1 MSSEE
6 NDPLPHDE
14 PIEQTASAGDEEFA
28 AEGDF
33 VDTPRSGVNQNTVA
47 LMALVAVVV
56 GVTYFMI
63 VRSGPGKAEAAD
75 AQAEAAGAT
84 INSFLSG
91 GTDNIRVI
99 ALMLQ
104 KTETV
109 VNRFRAYPSTK
120 QVPLE
125 DLRTN
130 PFHFGRAKAA
140 KADLDDAAVKRQRQ
154 EQIDSILAAAKQLRL
169 QSILIG
175 GEHKSCIIDGKVYTQ
190 GQIVGRFTLLEI
202 GSRSIIVQSDGVRL
216 EIAMPLEHPTI

>member
-1 MSSEE
+1 MSSDE

-14 PIEQTASAGDEEFA
+14 PIEPTASPGDEEFA

-33 VDTPRSGVNQNTVA
+33 VDPPRSGINQNTLA
-47 LMALVAVVV
+47 LMVLVAVVV
-56 GVTYFMI
+56 GVTYVM
-63 VRSGPGKAEAAD
+63 VLRSGPGKAAAAD

-91 GTDNIRVI
+91 GADNVRVI
-99 ALMLQ
+99 AMMLQ

-125 DLRTN
+125 DLHTN

-140 KADLDDAAVKRQRQ
+140 RADLDDAAVKRQRQ
-154 EQIDSILAAAKQLRL
+154 EQLESILAAAKQLRL

-175 GEHKSCIIDGKVYTQ
+175 DARKSCIIDGKVYTQ
-190 GQIVGRFTLLEI
+190 GQSVGRFTLLEI

-216 EIAMPLEHPTI
+216 EIAMPLEHPR